1 MIAVTSMELN
11 TWMYAFLWPLLRVG
25 AMFSVAPIFG
35 ARMVPVK
42 VRAALALVMSL
53 MMAPMI
59 VQDTV
64 PVEIFSADGLLV
76 GTQQVLI
83 GLTMGFTL
91 QLVFSSIVIAAQSI
105 AMSMGLGF
113 ANAVDPQNGVQVP
126 VVAQYYLT
134 LATLMFLALN
144 GHLVLVQLLVDSF
157 ISLPVGTTGLTPTDY
172 WSLVSWGSRMFAGA
186 VAIALTAIASL
197 LLVNLAFGVMSRAA
211 PQLNIFGVGFPVMML
226 TGFVIIMLSVPG
238 ITPHVSNLAQEAFLL
253 LQDML
258 DGGLNDGR

>member
-11 TWMYAFLWPLLRVG
+11 NWMVAFLWPFLRIG
-25 AMFSVAPIFG
+25 AMFSAAPLFG

-53 MMAPMI
+53 MMAPVV
-59 VQDTV
+59 VQDL
-64 PVEIFSADGLLV
+64 PVIELFSAEGLMV
-76 GTQQVLI
+76 AIQQILI
-83 GLTMGFTL
+83 GLVMGFTL
-91 QLVFSSIVIAAQSI
+91 QLVFSAFVIAAQSI

-144 GHLVLVQLLVDSF
+144 GHLILVQLLVDSF
-157 ISLPVGTTGLTPTDY
+157 QSLPIGQAGLTPADI
-172 WSLVSWGSRMFAGA
+172 WALVGWGGRMFAGA
-186 VAIALTAIASL
+186 VAIALTAMASL

-238 ITPHVSNLAQEAFLL
+238 MTPHVSNLMQDAFLL
-253 LQDML
+253 LQTML
-258 DGGLNDGR
+258 GGG

>member
-1 MIAVTSMELN
+1 MIAINSMELN
-11 TWMYAFLWPLLRVG
+11 TWMVAFLWPFLRIG
-25 AMFSVAPIFG
+25 AMFSAAPVFG

-53 MMAPMI
+53 MMAPI
-59 VQDTV
+59 VVQDV
-64 PVEIFSADGLLV
+64 PVIELFSAQWLMV
-76 GTQQVLI
+76 AVQQILI
-83 GLTMGFTL
+83 GLAMGFTL
-91 QLVFSSIVIAAQSI
+91 QLVFSAIVIAAQSI

-144 GHLVLVQLLVDSF
+144 GHLILVQILVDSF
-157 ISLPVGTTGLTPTDY
+157 QSLPVGEVGLTQADI
-172 WSLVSWGSRMFAGA
+172 WALVGWGGRMFAGA
-186 VAIALTAIASL
+186 VAIALTAMASL

-238 ITPHVSNLAQEAFLL
+238 MTPHVSNLMQDAFLL
-253 LQDML
+253 LQTML
-258 DGGLNDGR
+258 GGG

>member
-1 MIAVTSMELN
+1 MIAITSMELN
-11 TWMYAFLWPLLRVG
+11 TWMVAFLWPFLRIG
-25 AMFSVAPIFG
+25 AMFAAAPVFG

-53 MMAPMI
+53 MMAPI
-59 VQDTV
+59 VVQDV
-64 PVEIFSADGLLV
+64 PVIELFSAEGLMV
-76 GTQQVLI
+76 AVQQILI
-83 GLTMGFTL
+83 GVAMGFTL
-91 QLVFSSIVIAAQSI
+91 QLVFSAIVIAAQSI

-144 GHLVLVQLLVDSF
+144 GHLILVQILVDSF
-157 ISLPVGTTGLTPTDY
+157 QSLPIGEVGLTPADI
-172 WSLVSWGSRMFAGA
+172 WALVGWGGRMFAGA
-186 VAIALTAIASL
+186 VAIALTAMASL

-238 ITPHVSNLAQEAFLL
+238 MTPHVSNLMQDAFLL
-253 LQDML
+253 LQTML
-258 DGGLNDGR
+258 GGG

>member
-11 TWMYAFLWPLLRVG
+11 TWMVAFLWPFLRIG
-25 AMFSVAPIFG
+25 AMFSAAPVFG

-53 MMAPMI
+53 MMAPVV
-59 VQDTV
+59 VQDL
-64 PVEIFSADGLLV
+64 PVIELFSAEGLMV
-76 GTQQVLI
+76 AVQQILI
-83 GLTMGFTL
+83 GLAMGFTL
-91 QLVFSSIVIAAQSI
+91 QLVFSAIVIAAQSI

-144 GHLVLVQLLVDSF
+144 GHLILVQILVDSF
-157 ISLPVGTTGLTPTDY
+157 QSLPIGQAGLTSADI
-172 WSLVSWGSRMFAGA
+172 WALVGWGGRMFAGA
-186 VAIALTAIASL
+186 VAIALTAMASL

-238 ITPHVSNLAQEAFLL
+238 MTPHVSNLMQDAFLL
-253 LQDML
+253 LQTML
-258 DGGLNDGR
+258 GGS